1 MELGIAPSQ
10 AQRRSSASVGCTKSR
25 ETFPRAM
32 QTHRILPC
40 AALLCAVLTAC
51 NSQPV
56 KLRSTATSATLSPQ
70 LDWSAF
76 PLGPN
81 DVLRMSVYGHEPL
94 ATPGT
99 RVDMEG
105 NLSLPMVGAV
115 QVAGLSISEAR
126 AAISAAYAKY
136 VVDPQVDLS
145 VVQHGARRFYALG
158 EFARPGAI
166 EFDRPLTVMQAAA
179 MAGGLTGRGVLD
191 EVILLRG
198 TPENLEIAVIDL
210 ETPDERGF
218 LALKPDDVLF
228 ARRNNAG
235 KFSDEIMPYLVA
247 ASSSLASVA
256 TVLLI
261 EDRLAEGN

>member
-1 MELGIAPSQ
+1 MHSRLSIACL
-10 AQRRSSASVGCTKSR
+10 A
-25 ETFPRAM
+25 
-32 QTHRILPC
+32 L
-40 AALLCAVLTAC
+40 ALLASC
-51 NSQPV
+51 SSPPV
-56 KLRSTATSATLSPQ
+56 KLRSTASEVTLSPK

-81 DVLRMSVYGHEPL
+81 DILRMSVYGHEPL

-99 RVDMEG
+99 RVDLEG

-115 QVAGLSISEAR
+115 PVAGLSISEAC
-126 AAISAAYAKY
+126 AAITAAYAKY
-136 VVDPQVDLS
+136 VVDPRVDLS

-179 MAGGLTGRGVLD
+179 MAGGVTGKGVLSQ
-191 EVILLRG
+191 VILLRG
-198 TPENLEIAVIDL
+198 SPENLEVKKIDL
-210 ETPDERGF
+210 ETLDERGF
-218 LALKPDDVLF
+218 LALRPDDVLF
-228 ARRNNAG
+228 ARRSSAG
-235 KFSDEIMPYLVA
+235 KFSDELMPYLVA

-261 EDRLAEGN
+261 EQRIAEGN

>member
-1 MELGIAPSQ
+1 MHRIHFALASL
-10 AQRRSSASVGCTKSR
+10 ALCASSAC
-25 ETFPRAM
+25 
-32 QTHRILPC
+32 Q
-40 AALLCAVLTAC
+40 
-51 NSQPV
+51 SQPV
-56 KLRSTATSATLSPQ
+56 DLRTKQTNPTLSPK

-81 DVLRMSVYGHEPL
+81 DVLRVAVYGHEPL

-115 QVAGLSISEAR
+115 PVAGLSISQAREAI
-126 AAISAAYAKY
+126 AAAYSKY
-136 VVDPQVDLS
+136 VVEPRVDLS

-166 EFDRPLTVMQAAA
+166 EFDRPLTVAQAAA
-179 MAGGLTGRGVLD
+179 MAGGVTSRGVLSK
-191 EVILLRG
+191 VVLLRG
-198 TPENLEIAVIDL
+198 DPETLEVETIDL
-210 ETPDERGF
+210 QTLDEKCF

-228 ARRNNAG
+228 ARRSSAG

-261 EDRLAEGN
+261 EDRLAEGR